1 MPTFSPNSRGHA
13 ILRLVADE
21 PMSRQAINRSLGNC
35 DRELRKIGFVI
46 GALRSAGLIRGVQA
60 VRGHMITPEGRDAL
74 ARLNRNE
81 PVHVVDTA
89 PWSGPAVPTVR
100 FFPRVSA

>member
-21 PMSRQAINRSLGNC
+21 PMSRDAINRSPAKC
-35 DRELRKIGFVI
+35 DRDRRKLGFVI
-46 GALRSAGLIRGVQA
+46 AALRTAGL
-60 VRGHMITPEGRDAL
+60 VRGSHDLTITPEGRDAL
-74 ARLNRNE
+74 ERLNRNA

-100 FFPRVSA
+100 IFPRVAA